1 MIQLRAMKDK
11 SFYDYVASGLNK
23 AEDLNC
29 AETMLHAANRA
40 YGLGLSPESLK
51 LAAGFGGGMGF
62 EGLCGVLTG
71 GSMVLSAMFVQQRG
85 HESELIKQL
94 NREFVDAFRARM
106 NSVDCAPL
114 KDLWRK
120 DDVGCLPVILEGAE
134 LLQSIIDRELAIG
147 RG

>member
-1 MIQLRAMKDK
+1 MKEN
-11 SFYDYVASGLNK
+11 SFYGYVASGMNK
-23 AEDLNC
+23 NEDLNC

-71 GSMVLSAMFVQQRG
+71 GSMVLSAIFVQERG
-85 HESELIKQL
+85 HESDRVKKL
-94 NREFVDAFRARM
+94 NREFVESFRARM

-114 KDLWRK
+114 KDLWRN

-134 LLQSIIDRELAIG
+134 LLQSIIDRELSAEHG
-147 RG
+147 

>member
-1 MIQLRAMKDK
+1 MKEN
-11 SFYDYVASGLNK
+11 SFYDYVADGINK
-23 AEDLNC
+23 KEDLNC

-71 GSMVLSAMFVQQRG
+71 GSMVLSAMFVQERG
-85 HESELIKQL
+85 HESDRIKRL
-94 NREFVDAFRARM
+94 NREFVEAFRARM

-134 LLQSIIDRELAIG
+134 LLQGIIDRELSAEHS
-147 RG
+147 